1 MIKEITGDELKAR
14 LNAGE
19 QLMIVDVRQPEE
31 REEINIPSSILI
43 PLGELEERID
53 EIEDHREKEIIV
65 YCRSGNRSAN
75 ACMFLQMMGFEN
87 PVNLKG
93 GMLAW

>member
-31 REEINIPSSILI
+31 REEINSPSSILI

-53 EIEDHREKEIIV
+53 EIEDYREKEIIV

>member
-53 EIEDHREKEIIV
+53 EIEDYREKEIIV